1 MRRSSAQV
9 SDPTPVYRT
18 VCMAGALPIQNVGQ
32 VGYTRALSQKR
43 KSGETRQTQGFSLG
57 RRNTNPP
64 SPHASGP
71 GTPKSLWSVTG
82 QRTAGEQ
89 LEDNAPVSVSGVLSI
104 LTGPGPPLLVNEP
117 RMLSIII
124 GLSSTGSLFIAFT
137 ALYPPSYRSVPSST
151 GDSR

>member
-32 VGYTRALSQKR
+32 VGYTRARQKV
-43 KSGETRQTQGFSLG
+43 G
-57 RRNTNPP
+57 RHDKPRDSAWEEEIPAP
-64 SPHASGP
+64 LPHASGP

-104 LTGPGPPLLVNEP
+104 LAGPGPPLLVNEP